1 VLDRAGPAWDSARV
15 TELTAT
21 APGVDRSLQRE
32 RRGWYTYDFAATV
45 FYTIVVTVFLGP
57 YLTAVAKAG
66 ADASGHI
73 HPLGISMPPGS
84 LFGYLVS
91 ASVILQV
98 LVMPLT
104 GAIADRTG
112 RKRELL
118 AGFAALGSLSTVAL
132 FFVADGRY
140 LLGAALFVLANLAFG
155 GAIVVYHSW
164 LPDLAGPDER
174 DTISSRGWAAGYVG
188 GGLLLALCLV
198 LFTVHDALGLSEG
211 QAVRVCLASAGVWW
225 AIFGALAI
233 ARLRNRPPRDLDPG
247 AARAGALAGGFRQL
261 WATLRHMRAYPLTLW
276 FLAAFLLYND
286 GVQTV
291 ISVSAQY
298 GADEL
303 HLSQTSLTSA
313 ILLVQVVAFF
323 GAIGMG
329 RIAVRAGAK
338 RTILW
343 SLVVWTGVVVAAYF
357 LQARAALQFYA
368 LAVVIGLVLGG
379 TQALSRSM
387 FSQLIPRG
395 KEAEYFG
402 FYEISDRG
410 TSWLG
415 PFLFAL
421 TFQLSGSYRYAIF
434 SLVFFFVV
442 GGALLAGLDVRRAV
456 IGAGNV
462 PPERL

>member
-1 VLDRAGPAWDSARV
+1 V
-15 TELTAT
+15 TERTAI
-21 APGVDRSLQRE
+21 APGQVVDPALRRE
-32 RRGWYTYDFAATV
+32 RRGWYAYDFAATV

-57 YLTAVAKAG
+57 YLTAVAKSG
-66 ADASGHI
+66 ADAAGRI

-91 ASVILQV
+91 ASVVLQV
-98 LVMPLT
+98 IVMPLT
-104 GAIADRTG
+104 GAVADRTG

-118 AGFAALGSLSTVAL
+118 AGFAVLGALSTMAL

-140 LLGAALFVLANLAFG
+140 LLGAGLFVLANLAFG
-155 GAIVVYHSW
+155 GATVVYHSW
-164 LPDLAGPDER
+164 LPDLAAPDDR
-174 DTISSRGWAAGYVG
+174 DTVSSRGWAAGYVG
-188 GGLLLALCLV
+188 GALLLALCLV
-198 LFTVHDALGLSEG
+198 LFTLHDDLGLTES

-225 AIFGALAI
+225 IGFGALSVAL
-233 ARLRNRPPRDLDPG
+233 LRNRPPRDLDPG
-247 AARAGALAGGFRQL
+247 AARAGALVGGFRQL
-261 WATLRHMRAYPLTLW
+261 GATLRHMRAYPLTLL

-303 HLSQTSLTSA
+303 HLTQTTLTSA

-329 RIAVRAGAK
+329 RIALRVGPK
-338 RTILW
+338 KTVLW
-343 SLVVWTGVVVAAYF
+343 SLVVWTVVLVAAYF
-357 LQARAALQFYA
+357 LQARAAGQFYA

-387 FSQLIPRG
+387 FSQLIPLG

-421 TFQLSGSYRYAIF
+421 TYQLSGSYRYAIF
-434 SLVFFFVV
+434 SLVVFFVV
-442 GGALLAGLDVRRAV
+442 GGALLARLDLRRAV
-456 IGAGNV
+456 VGAGNV
-462 PPERL
+462 VPERL

>member
-1 VLDRAGPAWDSARV
+1 VAELTTAPEPVVDRALR
-15 TELTAT
+15 
-21 APGVDRSLQRE
+21 RE
-32 RRGWYTYDFAATV
+32 RFGWYTYDFATTV

-57 YLTAVAKAG
+57 YLTAVAKTG
-66 ADASGHI
+66 ADASGRI
-73 HPLGISMPPGS
+73 YPLGISMPPGS

-104 GAIADRTG
+104 GAVADRTG

-118 AGFAALGSLSTVAL
+118 AGFAALGSLATMAL
-132 FFVADGRY
+132 FFVAGGRY
-140 LLGAALFVLANLAFG
+140 LLGAGLFLLANLAFG

-174 DTISSRGWAAGYVG
+174 DRISSRGWAAGYVG

-198 LFTVHDALGLSEG
+198 LFTLHDDLGLTEG
-211 QAVRVCLASAGVWW
+211 QAVRVCMASAGVWW
-225 AIFGALAI
+225 AVFGALSV
-233 ARLRNRPPRDLDPG
+233 ARLRNRPPRHVDPS

-261 WATLRHMRAYPLTLW
+261 GATLRHMRAYPLTLW
-276 FLAAFLLYND
+276 FLLAFLLYND

-303 HLSQTSLTSA
+303 RLGQTTLTSA

-323 GAIGMG
+323 GAVGMG
-329 RIAVRAGAK
+329 RIAGHAGAK
-338 RTILW
+338 RTVLW
-343 SLVVWTGVVVAAYF
+343 SLLVWVVVLVAAYF
-357 LQARAALQFYA
+357 MQTRAALQFYA
-368 LAVVIGLVLGG
+368 LAIAIGLVLGG

-387 FSQLIPRG
+387 FSQLIPSGR
-395 KEAEYFG
+395 EAEYFG

-421 TFQLSGSYRYAIF
+421 TFQLTASYRYAIF

-442 GGALLAGLDVRRAV
+442 GGILLARLDLRRAV
-456 IGAGNV
+456 VEAGNV

>member
-1 VLDRAGPAWDSARV
+1 VP
-15 TELTAT
+15 ELTT
-21 APGVDRSLQRE
+21 APGPVVDRALRRE
-32 RRGWYTYDFAATV
+32 RFGWYAYDFAATV

-57 YLTAVAKAG
+57 YLTAVAEAG
-66 ADASGHI
+66 ADASGRI
-73 HPLGISMPPGS
+73 HPLGVSMPPGS

-91 ASVILQV
+91 ASVVLQV

-104 GAIADRTG
+104 GAVADRTG

-118 AGFAALGSLSTVAL
+118 AGFAALGALSTAAL

-140 LLGAALFVLANLAFG
+140 LLGAGLFLLANLAFG
-155 GAIVVYHSW
+155 GATVVYHSW
-164 LPDLAGPDER
+164 LPDLAAPDER
-174 DTISSRGWAAGYVG
+174 DAISSRGWAAGYVG

-198 LFTVHDALGLSEG
+198 LFTVHDALGLTEA

-225 AIFGALAI
+225 AVFGAVAVG
-233 ARLRNRPPRDLDPG
+233 RLRNRPPRNLDPR

-261 WATLRHMRAYPLTLW
+261 GATLRHMRAYPLTLW

-303 HLSQTSLTSA
+303 GLSQTTLTSA

-329 RIAVRAGAK
+329 RIAIRAGAK
-338 RTILW
+338 RTVLW
-343 SLVVWTGVVVAAYF
+343 SLVVWTAVLVAAYF
-357 LQARAALQFYA
+357 LQTGEAAQFYA

-379 TQALSRSM
+379 TQALSRSL
-387 FSQLIPRG
+387 FSQLIPLG

-421 TFQLSGSYRYAIF
+421 TYQLSGSYRYAIF
-434 SLVFFFVV
+434 SLVVFFVL
-442 GGALLAGLDVRRAV
+442 GGALLARLDMRQAV
-456 IGAGNV
+456 VGAGNV

>member
-1 VLDRAGPAWDSARV
+1 V
-15 TELTAT
+15 TAT
-21 APGVDRSLQRE
+21 LQPDAERALRRE
-32 RRGWYTYDFAATV
+32 RRGWYGYDLASNV

-57 YLTAVAKAG
+57 YLTAVAKAA
-66 ADASGHI
+66 ADGRGRI
-73 HPLGISMPPGS
+73 HPLGIAMPPGS

-91 ASVILQV
+91 VSVVLQV
-98 LVMPLT
+98 VVMPLT
-104 GAIADRTG
+104 GAVADRTG

-118 AGFAALGSLSTVAL
+118 AGFAALGALATMAL
-132 FFVADGRY
+132 FFVAGGRY
-140 LLGAALFVLANLAFG
+140 LLGAGLFLLANLAYG

-174 DTISSRGWAAGYVG
+174 DRISSRGWAAGYVG
-188 GGLLLALCLV
+188 GGTLLALCLV

-211 QAVRVCLASAGVWW
+211 QAVRVCLASAGIWW
-225 AIFGALAI
+225 ALFGALSVS
-233 ARLRNRPPRDLDPG
+233 RLRNRPPRDVEPT

-261 WATLRHMRAYPLTLW
+261 GATLAHMRAYPLTLW

-303 HLSQTSLTSA
+303 GLGQTTLTSA

-323 GAIGMG
+323 GAVGMG
-329 RIAVRAGAK
+329 RIAARVGAT
-338 RTILW
+338 RTVLG
-343 SLVVWTGVVVAAYF
+343 SLVVWTAVVVAAYF
-357 LQARAALQFYA
+357 LQAGAAVQFYA
-368 LAVVIGLVLGG
+368 LATVIGLVLGG
-379 TQALSRSM
+379 TQALSRSL

-395 KEAEYFG
+395 REAEYFG

-415 PFLFAL
+415 PFVFAL
-421 TFQLSGSYRYAIF
+421 TFQLSGSYRYAVS
-434 SLVFFFVV
+434 SLVFFFVA
-442 GGALLAGLDVRRAV
+442 GGLLLARLPVRRA
-456 IGAGNV
+456 IAAAGNPV
-462 PPERL
+462 PERL